1 VLSLSDPAGIIAVV
15 NIVSDSPRRTRRFR
29 ISSVEVLCAVLL
41 VAILGQG
48 WLQQAFDVPALRT
61 GSTVFVAVCV
71 QALPFLVL
79 GVLISGA
86 IAAFVPARVLEKV
99 LPRRAGAAVGVAGL
113 AGVALPGCECASV
126 PVARR
131 LMGQGVAPAAALT
144 FLLAAPAVNPV
155 VLVATAVA
163 FPGKPEM
170 VLARFAGSLATAMV
184 MGWLWARWGKL
195 EWITERALRRLPDVA
210 GGQRWRVFAE
220 TARTDLVEAGGF
232 LVLGALISSALNVL
246 VPARWFGVL
255 GDQLVLGIVVMA
267 VLAVVL
273 ALCSEADA
281 FVAASFTEMSVSSK
295 LAFLVL
301 GPMLDLKLLL
311 MYTRVFRARLIAIL
325 VACTVTQAAAYTM
338 IVHSLYNPPPLAG
351 GKAGTSPAT
360 VSAPGGAPTPADAKP
375 TAPTP

>member
-1 VLSLSDPAGIIAVV
+1 VETLPDTATEPA
-15 NIVSDSPRRTRRFR
+15 RRARRFR
-29 ISSVEVLCAVLL
+29 ISSIEILCAVLL
-41 VAILGQG
+41 VAILAQS
-48 WLQQAFDVPALRT
+48 WLQDVFNVPALRT

-86 IAAFVPARVLEKV
+86 IAAFVPARVLERV
-99 LPRRAGAAVGVAGL
+99 LPKKAGAAVGVAGL

-131 LMGQGVAPAAALT
+131 LIGQGVAPAAALT

-163 FPGKPEM
+163 FPGRPEM

-184 MGWLWARWGKL
+184 MGWIWARWGKL
-195 EWITERALRRLPDVA
+195 SWITERALRRLPDVEP
-210 GGQRWRVFAE
+210 GQRWKVFAE

-232 LVLGALISSALNVL
+232 LVLGALISSTLNVL
-246 VPARWFGVL
+246 VPQKWFGVL
-255 GDQLVLGIVVMA
+255 SDQIVVGVLVMA

-281 FVAASFTEMSVSSK
+281 FVAASLTAVPMLPK
-295 LAFLVL
+295 LVFLVVGPAIDVKLFALQAGTFGRSFATRFAPVTFVVALACGTVAGLLVL
-301 GPMLDLKLLL
+301 GG
-311 MYTRVFRARLIAIL
+311 AR
-325 VACTVTQAAAYTM
+325 
-338 IVHSLYNPPPLAG
+338 
-351 GKAGTSPAT
+351 
-360 VSAPGGAPTPADAKP
+360 
-375 TAPTP
+375 

>member
-1 VLSLSDPAGIIAVV
+1 MDTLTETPA
-15 NIVSDSPRRTRRFR
+15 RRARRFR
-29 ISSVEVLCAVLL
+29 ISSVEVLCAILL
-41 VAILGQG
+41 IAILGQG
-48 WLQQAFDVPALRT
+48 WLQQVFDAPALRT
-61 GSTVFVAVCV
+61 GATVFVAVCV

-86 IAAFVPARVLEKV
+86 IAAFVPARALRKV

-131 LMGQGVAPAAALT
+131 LMGQGVAPAAALA

-170 VLARFAGSLATAMV
+170 VLARFAGSLATALV

-195 EWITERALRRLPDVA
+195 EWITERALRRMPDVA
-210 GGQRWRVFAE
+210 DGHRWRVFAE

-246 VPARWFGVL
+246 VPAKWFGVL
-255 GDQLVLGIVVMA
+255 GSQIVLGVLVMA

-281 FVAASFTEMSVSSK
+281 FVAASLTALPMLPK
-295 LAFLVL
+295 LVFLVV
-301 GPMLDLKLLL
+301 GPAVDVKLFALQAG
-311 MYTRVFRARLIAIL
+311 TFGRSFAIRFAPATF
-325 VACTVTQAAAYTM
+325 VVAAACA
-338 IVHSLYNPPPLAG
+338 VAAGLAVG
-351 GKAGTSPAT
+351 LT
-360 VSAPGGAPTPADAKP
+360 
-375 TAPTP
+375 

>member
-1 VLSLSDPAGIIAVV
+1 METLPSTATEPA
-15 NIVSDSPRRTRRFR
+15 RRARRFR
-29 ISSVEVLCAVLL
+29 ISSIEILCAVLL
-41 VAILGQG
+41 VAILAQS
-48 WLQQAFDVPALRT
+48 WLQDVFNVPALRT

-86 IAAFVPARVLEKV
+86 IAAFVPARVLERV
-99 LPRRAGAAVGVAGL
+99 LPKKAGAAVGVAGL

-131 LMGQGVAPAAALT
+131 LIGQGVAPAAALT

-163 FPGKPEM
+163 FPGRPEM

-184 MGWLWARWGKL
+184 MGWIWARWGKL
-195 EWITERALRRLPDVA
+195 SWITERALRRLPDVEP
-210 GGQRWRVFAE
+210 GQRWKVFAE

-232 LVLGALISSALNVL
+232 LVLGALISSTLNVL
-246 VPARWFGVL
+246 VPQKWFGVL
-255 GDQLVLGIVVMA
+255 SDQVVVGVLVMA

-281 FVAASFTEMSVSSK
+281 FVAASLTAVPMLPK
-295 LAFLVL
+295 LVFLVVGPAIDVKLFALQAGTFGRSFATRFAPVTFVVALACGTVAGLLVL
-301 GPMLDLKLLL
+301 G
-311 MYTRVFRARLIAIL
+311 
-325 VACTVTQAAAYTM
+325 
-338 IVHSLYNPPPLAG
+338 G
-351 GKAGTSPAT
+351 GR
-360 VSAPGGAPTPADAKP
+360 
-375 TAPTP
+375 

>member
-1 VLSLSDPAGIIAVV
+1 MLSLSDPAGIIAVV
-15 NIVSDSPRRTRRFR
+15 NIVSDNPRRTRRFR
-29 ISSVEVLCAVLL
+29 VSSVEVLCAILL

-170 VLARFAGSLATAMV
+170 VVARFAGSLATAMV

-195 EWITERALRRLPDVA
+195 EWITERALRRLPDVSD
-210 GGQRWRVFAE
+210 GHRWRVFAE

-281 FVAASFTEMSVSSK
+281 FVAASLTALPLLPK
-295 LAFLVL
+295 LVFLVV
-301 GPMLDLKLLL
+301 GPAVDVKLFAL
-311 MYTRVFRARLIAIL
+311 
-325 VACTVTQAAAYTM
+325 Q
-338 IVHSLYNPPPLAG
+338 
-351 GKAGTSPAT
+351 AGTFGRSFAIRF
-360 VSAPGGAPTPADAKP
+360 APVTFVVAAVCAVAAGLVVGLV
-375 TAPTP
+375 